1 MSSYCSK
8 VQLILLTSIICLVSY
23 KAYALG
29 CSTKRIP
36 FFNRQYAKAWKTT
49 ICPNSKLKF
58 HKHHTARILIP
69 YESGMLKVLY
79 KSGKSEMI
87 KLTKGIPMYLPVS
100 EGLKLHEDINVGK
113 KPLSLIVISI
123 KR

>member
-1 MSSYCSK
+1 M
-8 VQLILLTSIICLVSY
+8 CLV
-23 KAYALG
+23 AYQAHASG
-29 CSTKRIP
+29 CNTKRTP
-36 FFNRQYAKAWKTT
+36 FFNGQYAKAWKTT

-58 HKHHTARILIP
+58 HKHNTARILIP
-69 YESGMLKVLY
+69 HESGTLKVLY
-79 KSGKSEMI
+79 KNGKSEMI
-87 KLTKGIPMYLPVS
+87 KLTKGVPTYLPVS